1 MPTSSTDYAKIE
13 STMQNYAKD
22 YRKDGY
28 TDEWYSEE
36 QHGFASAIEYNNHK
50 NAMLKSVYEN
60 GGFYIGKYEVG
71 TETLRTSVGAN
82 LTTPVIK
89 EGAYPYNWITNKQ
102 AQEKSKEL
110 ATRGRTSSL
119 MFGIQWDLV
128 LKHIENKQGKTQAE
142 LKNDSTT
149 WGNYRNATFEIT
161 KGKYS
166 TDDGDTFTEVTE
178 TYTKSASTKVLL
190 TTGAAERNCV
200 LNIYD
205 LAGNELEW
213 TLEKSTDTS
222 SPSVSR
228 GGYYGFIG
236 SYGLASYR
244 NNNSTSAINEL
255 FSYRPAL
262 W

>member
-1 MPTSSTDYAKIE
+1 MQKYAE
-13 STMQNYAKD
+13 A
-22 YRKDGY
+22 YRKSGY
-28 TDEWYSEE
+28 TDTWQEE
-36 QHGFASAIEYNNHK
+36 AQHGFASADEYNNHK

-71 TETLRTSVGAN
+71 TETLRTTKDQP

-89 EGAYPYNWITNKQ
+89 EGAYPYNYVTNKQ

-110 ATRGRTSSL
+110 ATGGKTSSL

-128 LKHIENKQGKTQAE
+128 LKHIENKQGKTQEE

-149 WGNYRNATFEIT
+149 WGNYSNATFEIT

-166 TDDGDTFTEVTE
+166 TDYGKTFTEVNG
-178 TYTKSASTKVLL
+178 TYTRPSSSNVLL
-190 TTGAAERNCV
+190 TTGTTERNSV

-205 LAGNELEW
+205 LAGNEHEW
-213 TLEKSTDTS
+213 TLEKSTLTS
-222 SPSVSR
+222 YPSVFR
-228 GGYYGFIG
+228 GGYYNYTG
-236 SYGLASYR
+236 SLTPASYR
-244 NNNSTSAINEL
+244 IYDTA
-255 FSYRPAL
+255 SYSSGNVSFRPAL